1 MINMLYNSFTAYKNI
16 LKTFTIEEQL
26 KQVEA
31 TINQLATR
39 KHKGN
44 TTDDRYKRLK
54 ELKDMKKLLSNNV
67 L

>member
-31 TINQLATR
+31 TIN
-39 KHKGN
+39 
-44 TTDDRYKRLK
+44 
-54 ELKDMKKLLSNNV
+54 
-67 L
+67 